1 MAIYKFSGHE
11 TFQCRHFWPKKGVDF
26 LASGGNFRSE
36 AATTELGVGKNMV
49 ASINYWLRAM
59 GVVNDL
65 GEMTEFGIRLYGE
78 AGFDPY
84 LEDISTLFLL
94 HFNLMRNE
102 SYASIYKL
110 TFEDFRRTRIS
121 SDFTEEQLFEFIT
134 RTLKQKEETV
144 SDKTLLNDI
153 KVLIKSYYCDVQHGS
168 KSIEDDL
175 SSVFINLGFIQKIEI
190 PGDKIVQYRINFGVQ
205 PLLHP
210 LVLLTCIVDVFE
222 ESTSISV
229 EDIQKQVSDKL
240 LCNAEGTDSK
250 LTYLADK
257 GYIIYKQD
265 AGRREI
271 QMKKNLNR
279 WELLAKYYG
288 NI

>member
-1 MAIYKFSGHE
+1 
-11 TFQCRHFWPKKGVDF
+11 
-26 LASGGNFRSE
+26 
-36 AATTELGVGKNMV
+36 
-49 ASINYWLRAM
+49 
-59 GVVNDL
+59 
-65 GEMTEFGIRLYGE
+65 
-78 AGFDPY
+78 
-84 LEDISTLFLL
+84 
-94 HFNLMRNE
+94 
-102 SYASIYKL
+102 
-110 TFEDFRRTRIS
+110 
-121 SDFTEEQLFEFIT
+121 
-134 RTLKQKEETV
+134 
-144 SDKTLLNDI
+144 
-153 KVLIKSYYCDVQHGS
+153 
-168 KSIEDDL
+168 
-175 SSVFINLGFIQKIEI
+175 
-190 PGDKIVQYRINFGVQ
+190 VQ

-210 LVLLTCIVDVFE
+210 FVLLACILDVFE

-229 EDIQKQVSDKL
+229 EDIQKKVSDKL